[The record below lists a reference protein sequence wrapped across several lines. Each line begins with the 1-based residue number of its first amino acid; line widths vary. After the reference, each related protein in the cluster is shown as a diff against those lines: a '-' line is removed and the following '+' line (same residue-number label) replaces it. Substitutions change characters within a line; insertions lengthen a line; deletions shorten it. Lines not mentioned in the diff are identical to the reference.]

1 MILKRWIVLLSI
13 IISHQSAAQM
23 IDSVITGAGQVNS
36 YLPIISDK
44 NIAVV
49 ANQTSIVGKTHLV
62 DLLLSKHVKKKKII
76 SPEHGIRGTA
86 EAGENIESGKE

>member
-1 MILKRWIVLLSI
+1 
-13 IISHQSAAQM
+13 M

-62 DLLLSKHVKKKKII
+62 DLLLSKHVKLKKIFT
-76 SPEHGIRGTA
+76 PEHGFRGTA
-86 EAGENIESGKE
+86 EAGETIESG